1 MKKLYGYALAFPVI
15 AGLFLPVFGQKAG
28 DALELK
34 SPKVERTAQNV
45 NSLGMEFVKVGNEGL
60 FVCKWEVRV
69 RDYKPFV
76 EKLKVKWPEPPFEQ
90 GDDHPAVNVSWEDA
104 VRFCRWLTS
113 KEHESGKLPLGAK
126 YRLPTSREWSLAAG
140 LSGDGAEA
148 KKSRS
153 FPWGDDWPPPLN
165 AGNYAQDLGVD
176 SFQST
181 APVGSFP
188 ANSNGLFDLGG
199 NVWEW
204 CSDNYES
211 AIDFHILRGAS
222 WRMRNASD
230 LLLAN
235 RIGNL
240 SGLRIPVYGFRVAL
254 KK

>member
-1 MKKLYGYALAFPVI
+1 MKKLLGYALAFSVI
-15 AGLFLPVFGQKAG
+15 AGFLLPVFGQKAG
-28 DALELK
+28 DPLVTKA
-34 SPKVERTAQNV
+34 SSTQPSAQSV
-45 NSLGMEFVKVGNEGL
+45 NSLGMEFVKVSNDGL
-60 FVCKWEVRV
+60 FLCKWEVRV
-69 RDYKPFV
+69 RDYKPFA
-76 EKLKVKWPEPPFEQ
+76 EELKVKWPDPSFKQ
-90 GDDHPAVNVSWEDA
+90 ADDHPAVNVSWEDA

-113 KEHESGKLPLGAK
+113 KEHESGNLPAGSK
-126 YRLPTSREWSLAAG
+126 YRLPSSREWSLAAG

-153 FPWGDDWPPPLN
+153 FAWGDDWPPPLK
-165 AGNYAQDLGVD
+165 AGNYAQGLGVD
-176 SFQST
+176 SFTNT

-188 ANSNGLFDLGG
+188 ANSKGLYDLGG

-211 AIDFHILRGAS
+211 AIDFHVLRGAS

-235 RIGNL
+235 RIGNI

-254 KK
+254 EK